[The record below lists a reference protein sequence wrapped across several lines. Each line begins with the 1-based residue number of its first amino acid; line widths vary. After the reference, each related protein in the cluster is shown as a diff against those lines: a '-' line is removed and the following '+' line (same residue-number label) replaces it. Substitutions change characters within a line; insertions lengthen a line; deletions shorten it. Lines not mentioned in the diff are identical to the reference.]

1 MSEFGLMNFDIEKIR
16 TLADLAIE
24 KNLAEITVADGDK
37 SVTVKLP
44 VASSVVTAAPQV
56 VASAAAAPQVA
67 ASVKTSEQA
76 AGDDN
81 YFKVTSPMVG
91 TFYASPAPDAPAYA
105 SVGSS
110 VAKGQTLCILEAMK
124 MMNELESEVSGKVVK
139 ILVENG
145 KPVEYGQVIML
156 IDTK

>member
-1 MSEFGLMNFDIEKIR
+1 MNFDIEKIR